1 MCRVCRAKN
10 WTHVP
15 SSLPLLEA
23 GPLIL
28 WVVGYMPEP
37 IEYSEADEKDR
48 RLSLS
53 GRRSVR
59 VREDS
64 RVGVRESESSIAEDA
79 WGSVRVSSKLVS
91 SALESRREGNCLG
104 TALEAGGGMEML
116 ARTALASLVSSDA
129 RPFLL
134 AADDCNNT
142 GARVLSVL
150 TVRFSSIPAIVP
162 ELRRS
167 ALGSEA
173 LCHDVV
179 RR

>member
-1 MCRVCRAKN
+1 
-10 WTHVP
+10 
-15 SSLPLLEA
+15 
-23 GPLIL
+23 
-28 WVVGYMPEP
+28 MPEP
-37 IEYSEADEKDR
+37 MEYSEAEEKDR
-48 RLSLS
+48 RASLS

-59 VREDS
+59 VRVDS
-64 RVGVRESESSIAEDA
+64 RVGVRESESSMAEEA

-91 SALESRREGNCLG
+91 EALDGRREGNCLG

-134 AADDCNNT
+134 TAADDCSRV
-142 GARVLSVL
+142 GAHVLVLVLVLSAL
-150 TVRFSSIPAIVP
+150 TVRFSSMEPCVL
-162 ELRRS
+162 EMHRS
-167 ALGSEA
+167 GLGSEA